1 MQRLNDARVKVK
13 VRLRAGGMGD
23 GGRSPMNTDPHIN
36 IKKIYLK
43 TRKVC
48 KVCFQLPRQA
58 ANGAGHVSLVG
69 DFNEW
74 NQMSHPMRRL
84 KDGTFSVTLDLEPGR
99 EYQYRFL
106 IDGSIWENDW
116 HADKYVANPFGSG
129 DNSVVIV

>member
-13 VRLRAGGMGD
+13 VRVRAAGNGNGGHRTMI
-23 GGRSPMNTDPHIN
+23 TDPRIN

-48 KVCFQLPRQA
+48 KVCFQLPRKA
-58 ANGAGHVSLVG
+58 ANGAHSVSLVG
-69 DFNEW
+69 DFNDW
-74 NQMSHPMRRL
+74 NQMTHPMRRL
-84 KDGTFSVTLDLEPGR
+84 KDGTFSITLDLEPGR

-106 IDGSIWENDW
+106 IDGHTWENDLY
-116 HADKYVANPFGSG
+116 ADKYVASPFGDS